1 MKTVKIEEALGEL
14 QAISEEIRYKSCLE
28 GNGFSVGLISFRPG
42 GDSDPKQ
49 INHEDKDVVCH
60 VLKGRGRLRLTDQTI
75 DLEPGT
81 LCHIPKGTLHDF
93 AAGLEE
99 EMILFYS
106 IITTG

>member
-1 MKTVKIEEALGEL
+1 MKTVKIREALGEL
-14 QAISEEIRYKSCLE
+14 QEISEEISYKSCLE
-28 GNGFSVGLISFRPG
+28 GKGFLVGLISFRPG

-60 VLKGRGRLRLTDQTI
+60 VLKGRGRLRLTDSTI

-93 AAGLEE
+93 AAGKEE

-106 IITTG
+106 LITTG